1 MNLIDM
7 NLTKT
12 LSKIGMAVATIAT
25 LSIGAIGEAN
35 ATTFEFDFNLNNSS
49 KQEILDDNGGTF
61 GTLSFD
67 EDITA
72 GTYFL
77 GDLTN
82 VNFSFNMGNIVVHN
96 PIDDLNNIKIFVS
109 DNGTNLEL
117 TRFDDI
123 AGNYFQLENNSTNVA
138 FPNSNNRFYVS
149 AGSQFDGDRSFHA
162 GTFTAISDTRTVPE
176 PTSAIALFAVGTLG
190 ITSSLKRTNKQKI

>member
-1 MNLIDM
+1 M
-7 NLTKT
+7 NLTKN
-12 LSKIGMAVATIAT
+12 LSKIGMVIATAAT
-25 LSIGAIGEAN
+25 LSIGVIGEAE
-35 ATTFEFDFNLNNSS
+35 ATNFQFDFNLNNTS

-61 GTLSFD
+61 GALSFN

-72 GTYFL
+72 GTYFS

-117 TRFDDI
+117 TKFDDI
-123 AGNYFQLENNSTNVA
+123 AGSYFQLQNNSTNVA
-138 FPNSNNRFYVS
+138 FPNSNNRFSLS
-149 AGSQFDGDRSFHA
+149 AGSQFDGDRSFYA

-176 PTSAIALFAVGTLG
+176 PNRAIALFAVGAFGTTWRKYRVRGTRGSLG
-190 ITSSLKRTNKQKI
+190 C

>member
-1 MNLIDM
+1 M
-7 NLTKT
+7 NLTKK
-12 LSKIGMAVATIAT
+12 LSKIGMVIATAAT
-25 LSIGAIGEAN
+25 LSIGVIGEAE
-35 ATTFEFDFNLNNSS
+35 ATTFQFNFNLNNTS

-61 GTLSFD
+61 GTLSFN

-117 TRFDDI
+117 TKFDDI
-123 AGNYFQLENNSTNVA
+123 AGSYFQLENNSTNVA
-138 FPNSNNRFYVS
+138 FPNSNNRFYLS
-149 AGSQFDGDRSFHA
+149 AGSQFDGDRSFYA

-176 PTSAIALFAVGTLG
+176 PTSAIALFAVGAFG
-190 ITSSLKRTNKQKI
+190 STSSLKRRKKQEI

>member
-1 MNLIDM
+1 M
-7 NLTKT
+7 NLTKN
-12 LSKIGMAVATIAT
+12 LSKIGMVIATAAT
-25 LSIGAIGEAN
+25 LSIGVIGEAE
-35 ATTFEFDFNLNNSS
+35 ATTFQFDFNLNNTS

-61 GTLSFD
+61 GTLSFN

-117 TRFDDI
+117 TKFDDI

-138 FPNSNNRFYVS
+138 FPNSNNRFYLS
-149 AGSQFDGDRSFHA
+149 AGSQFDGDRSFYA

-176 PTSAIALFAVGTLG
+176 PTSAIALFAVGAFGT
-190 ITSSLKRTNKQKI
+190 TSSFKRRKKQEI